1 MLSFFRGFLRQRGSV
16 LLLTGL
22 LLPFVIGVTGLA
34 VDVGNLYLTQ
44 SRLQN
49 AADAAALAGAADIRD
64 DLIAHRAT
72 VQGVKAN
79 HSAADN
85 VAGGYVDDNLGKD
98 VASRGYDVPEASAAQ
113 LKYKVSL
120 TEDVPLYFL
129 RVFIADKT
137 RSVGAA
143 STAAIIG
150 KGKTATSKHLFVFK
164 DGMEEVNSINNPDNM
179 NIKGQISSTF
189 DGDIAYTDGV
199 TSGAPDYTPIAN
211 PSYFPPQGIQYSSQ
225 NANLKYFFTKQAA
238 DENCSVTEAE
248 ANGYGHQ
255 ANYTAY
261 DMDALHRQV
270 TAMTQVRYTNGQNPD
285 SSESI
290 FDQNT
295 STAIYIKEPNVNLSV
310 NRLPGSDTKPNDPV
324 YLNIADSIGVVNIN
338 VNSDN
343 VRPLVVCY
351 NGKGEIH
358 FNMQG
363 HTFRGIIY
371 APNSPKILCN
381 AGGGNFYGS
390 MIASGLN
397 LRNDRGHF
405 FYEDF
410 DGGSG
415 SAATGGASSDY
426 EIKLL

>member
-1 MLSFFRGFLRQRGSV
+1 M
-16 LLLTGL
+16 
-22 LLPFVIGVTGLA
+22 
-34 VDVGNLYLTQ
+34 
-44 SRLQN
+44 
-49 AADAAALAGAADIRD
+49 
-64 DLIAHRAT
+64 
-72 VQGVKAN
+72 
-79 HSAADN
+79 
-85 VAGGYVDDNLGKD
+85 
-98 VASRGYDVPEASAAQ
+98 
-113 LKYKVSL
+113 
-120 TEDVPLYFL
+120 
-129 RVFIADKT
+129 
-137 RSVGAA
+137 
-143 STAAIIG
+143 
-150 KGKTATSKHLFVFK
+150 
-164 DGMEEVNSINNPDNM
+164 
-179 NIKGQISSTF
+179 
-189 DGDIAYTDGV
+189 
-199 TSGAPDYTPIAN
+199 
-211 PSYFPPQGIQYSSQ
+211 
-225 NANLKYFFTKQAA
+225 
-238 DENCSVTEAE
+238 TEAV
-248 ANGYGHQ
+248 ANGYVHQ
-255 ANYTAY
+255 ASYTAY

-310 NRLPGSDTKPNDPV
+310 NRLPGSDTHPNDPV
-324 YLNIADSIGVVNIN
+324 YLNIDNSIGVVNIN

-358 FNMQG
+358 FNMHG

-381 AGGGNFYGS
+381 AGDGNFYGS

-415 SAATGGASSDY
+415 SAANGGASSDY
-426 EIKLL
+426 EVKLL